1 MKQTASGMLRRWSL
15 AVFGA
20 AAFTIALPPAVS
32 TLNGIVG
39 TDVSFSSASAQE
51 KKKRKTRRT
60 PAIDGK
66 LFKEM
71 EKVQLAI
78 EAKNYS
84 EAIGILNKLRDRTG
98 KKALNP
104 YELAN
109 LYNLYAFVYFTQE
122 NYGKALEAYRNVIR
136 QSPNIPEAMEVSTRF
151 TIAQLYFVQ
160 EKWKSGMNELNKW
173 FAAKKDLGEPI
184 GANSYALRAQGYY
197 QLKNFN
203 AALRDIEYAIAD
215 YKGKGKLPKE
225 QWYGLQRFLYY
236 DKGNINKVISIL
248 EETLKYYQK
257 KAYWVQ
263 LAAMYGDRKREKEM
277 VAAMETAYVQ
287 GLLEKEKE
295 LINMSYMYLSQDVP
309 WKAAKTIDKGMKRK
323 QIQRTSKN
331 LELLGNS
338 FRHAQEVKR
347 AIPVMAA
354 AAKKSDKGELYARL
368 GNIYLDNDEFQK
380 AANAVRAGLKK
391 GGIKRPD
398 TAWLVLG
405 MAAFNLEEYDEAR
418 RAFNEA
424 KKSERSEKYAV
435 QWIEFM
441 DREIARQ
448 KSLAADLE
456 ASEAAKAE
464 AESDAT

>member
-1 MKQTASGMLRRWSL
+1 MIQRCALALSIGALFTLSVPIATGVFNAVVTAD
-15 AVFGA
+15 
-20 AAFTIALPPAVS
+20 IALGSVA
-32 TLNGIVG
+32 
-39 TDVSFSSASAQE
+39 AQD
-51 KKKRKTRRT
+51 KPKRKTRRT
-60 PAIDGK
+60 PAIDAK

-78 EAKNYS
+78 EEKRYND
-84 EAIGILNKLRDRTG
+84 AIGILNALRDRTG

-122 NYGKALEAYRNVIR
+122 DYGKALDAYRNVIA
-136 QSPNIPEAMEVSTRF
+136 QSPNIPEAMEVNTRF

-160 EKWKSGMNELNKW
+160 EKWRPGMSELNKW
-173 FAAKKDLGEPI
+173 FAAKKELGEPI

-197 QLKNFN
+197 QLKDFN
-203 AALRDIEYAIAD
+203 AALRDIEYAISD
-215 YKGKGKLPKE
+215 YKSKGKLPKE

-236 DKGNINKVISIL
+236 DKGDINRVISIL

-263 LAAMYGDRKREKEM
+263 LAAMYGDRKREREM
-277 VAAMETAYVQ
+277 VGAMETAYVQ

-295 LINMSYMYLSQDVP
+295 LINMAYMFLSQDVP
-309 WKAAKTIDKGMKRK
+309 WKAAKVLDKGIKRK
-323 QIQRTSKN
+323 QIEPTSKN

-354 AAKKSDKGELYARL
+354 AAKKSDKGELWARL
-368 GNIYLDNDEFQK
+368 GNIYLDNDDFDK
-380 AANAVRAGLKK
+380 AADAVRSGLKK
-391 GGIKRPD
+391 GGLKRPD
-398 TAWLVLG
+398 QAWLVLG
-405 MAAFNLEEYDEAR
+405 MASFNLKEYDEAR

-424 KKSERSEKYAV
+424 KKSERSEKYAS
-435 QWIEFM
+435 QWLEFM
-441 DREIARQ
+441 EREIARQ
-448 KSLAADLE
+448 KSLAEEIL
-456 ASEAAKAE
+456 
-464 AESDAT
+464 